1 MKRRADGIPLR
12 VKASQAVS
20 RHEAFSGSVPLAKLP
35 RLAASL
41 AETSGR
47 LQVELQATRDSEGQD
62 WLHGEIRGRLPLTCQ
77 RGLHAFDWNCDVA
90 LSLCLVETEAEEEKL
105 LKECESYLVQ
115 DDQLPLL
122 DLVEDEVLLAL
133 PMMPRCDDPECAKRL
148 LKGSPVG
155 AAHGREAL
163 K

>member
-1 MKRRADGIPLR
+1 MKRSAAGGIPLR

-20 RHEAFSGSVPLAKLP
+20 RHAAFTGSVPLARLP
-35 RLAASL
+35 RLAAAL
-41 AETSGR
+41 TEPTGE
-47 LQVELQATRDSEGQD
+47 LQVELQATRDGDGQD

-90 LSLCLVETEAEEEKL
+90 LSLALVGSEAEEQQL
-105 LKECESYLVQ
+105 LKDSESYRVE
-115 DDQLPLL
+115 DDELPLR

-133 PMMPRCDDPECAKRL
+133 PMTPRCGDPDCVKRL
-148 LKGSPVG
+148 IK
-155 AAHGREAL
+155 

>member
-12 VKASQAVS
+12 VKASQAVL
-20 RHEAFSGSVPLAKLP
+20 RHEAFAGSVPLAKLP

-41 AETSGR
+41 AESSGT
-47 LQVELQATRDSEGQD
+47 LQVELQATRDGEGQD

-77 RGLHAFDWNCDVA
+77 RGLHAFDWDCDVA
-90 LSLCLVETEAEEEKL
+90 LSLALVESEAEEEKL
-105 LKECESYLVQ
+105 LKDAEPYRVE
-115 DDQLPLL
+115 DDELPLR

-133 PMMPRCDDPECAKRL
+133 PMMPRCEDPDCVKRL
-148 LKGSPVG
+148 VK
-155 AAHGREAL
+155 

>member
-12 VKASQAVS
+12 VKASQAVL
-20 RHEAFSGSVPLAKLP
+20 RHEAFAGSVPLAKLP

-41 AETSGR
+41 AQDSGA
-47 LQVELQATRDSEGQD
+47 LQVELQATRDEEGQD

-77 RGLHAFDWNCDVA
+77 RGLHAFDWDCDVA
-90 LSLCLVETEAEEEKL
+90 LSLALVESEAEEEKL
-105 LKECESYLVQ
+105 LKDAEPYRVE
-115 DDQLPLL
+115 DDELPLR

-133 PMMPRCDDPECAKRL
+133 PMMPRCEDPDCVKRL
-148 LKGSPVG
+148 VK
-155 AAHGREAL
+155 

>member
-20 RHEAFSGSVPLAKLP
+20 HREAFAGSVPLAKLP

-41 AETSGR
+41 TGDSGS
-47 LQVELQATRDSEGQD
+47 LQVELQAMRDDEGQD

-77 RGLHAFDWNCDVA
+77 RGLHPFEWDCDVA
-90 LSLCLVETEAEEEKL
+90 LSLALVGSEGEEEKL
-105 LKECESYLVQ
+105 LKDTESYRVE
-115 DDQLPLL
+115 DDELPLRE
-122 DLVEDEVLLAL
+122 LVEEEVLLAL
-133 PMMPRCDDPECAKRL
+133 PMMPRCEDPDCVERL
-148 LKGSPVG
+148 IK
-155 AAHGREAL
+155 

>member
-12 VKASQAVS
+12 VKASQAAA
-20 RHEAFSGSVPLAKLP
+20 RHEAFAGSVPLAKLP

-41 AETSGR
+41 LEDSGT
-47 LQVELQATRDSEGQD
+47 LQVELQATRDGEGQD

-77 RGLHAFDWNCDVA
+77 RGLHAFDWDCDVA
-90 LSLCLVETEAEEEKL
+90 LSLALVESEAEEEKL
-105 LKECESYLVQ
+105 LKDTESYRVE
-115 DDQLPLL
+115 DDELPLR

-133 PMMPRCDDPECAKRL
+133 PMTPRCEDPDCVNRL
-148 LKGSPVG
+148 VK
-155 AAHGREAL
+155 

>member
-12 VKASQAVS
+12 VKASQAVT
-20 RHEAFSGSVPLAKLP
+20 RREAFAGSVPLAKLP

-41 AETSGR
+41 AQSSGT
-47 LQVELQATRDSEGQD
+47 LQVELQATRDGEGQD

-90 LSLCLVETEAEEEKL
+90 LSLALVESEAEEEKL
-105 LKECESYLVQ
+105 LKDTESYRVE
-115 DDQLPLL
+115 DDELPLR
-122 DLVEDEVLLAL
+122 DLVEEEVLLAL
-133 PMMPRCDDPECAKRL
+133 PMMPRCEDQDCVKRL
-148 LKGSPVG
+148 IK
-155 AAHGREAL
+155 

>member
-20 RHEAFSGSVPLAKLP
+20 RREAFAGSVPLAKLP

-41 AETSGR
+41 AQSAGT
-47 LQVELQATRDSEGQD
+47 LQVELQATRDEEGQE

-77 RGLHAFDWNCDVA
+77 RGLHDFDWNCDVA
-90 LSLCLVETEAEEEKL
+90 LSLALVESEAEEEKL
-105 LKECESYLVQ
+105 LKDAEPYRVE
-115 DDQLPLL
+115 DDELPLR

-133 PMMPRCDDPECAKRL
+133 PMMPRCEDPDCVKRL
-148 LKGSPVG
+148 IK
-155 AAHGREAL
+155 

>member
-1 MKRRADGIPLR
+1 MKRSAAGGIPLR

-20 RHEAFSGSVPLAKLP
+20 RHEAFAGSLPLAKLP
-35 RLAASL
+35 RLAATL
-41 AETSGR
+41 ADPAGE
-47 LQVELQATRDSEGQD
+47 LQVELQATRDREGQD

-90 LSLCLVETEAEEEKL
+90 LSLALVDSEAEEQKL
-105 LKECESYLVQ
+105 LKDSESYLVE
-115 DDQLPLL
+115 DDELPLR

-133 PMMPRCDDPECAKRL
+133 PMTPRCEDPDCVKRL
-148 LKGSPVG
+148 IQK
-155 AAHGREAL
+155 

>member
-1 MKRRADGIPLR
+1 MKRLAAGIPLR

-20 RHEAFSGSVPLAKLP
+20 RHEAFSGGVPLAKLP

-41 AETSGR
+41 AENSGS
-47 LQVELQATRDSEGQD
+47 LQVELQATRDGEGRD

-90 LSLCLVETEAEEEKL
+90 LSLCLVATEAEEEKL
-105 LKECESYLVQ
+105 LKECDSYFVQ
-115 DDQLPLL
+115 GDELPLR

-133 PMMPRCDDPECAKRL
+133 PMTPRCEDPDCSKRL
-148 LKGSPVG
+148 VKAKS
-155 AAHGREAL
+155 
-163 K
+163 